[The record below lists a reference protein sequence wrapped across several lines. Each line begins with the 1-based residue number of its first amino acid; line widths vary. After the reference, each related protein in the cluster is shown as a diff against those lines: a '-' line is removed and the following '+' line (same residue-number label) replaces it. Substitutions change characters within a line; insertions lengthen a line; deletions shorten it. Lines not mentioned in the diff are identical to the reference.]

1 MEAIKSS
8 VETNLGVAFVSAAAI
23 EKEVELGRLHAVRIK
38 GVPLA
43 RTLLC
48 VTDPAR
54 YCSKAARS
62 LIREFFGLAV
72 ELAPQGCFLPN
83 PPTQNVRPVCPR
95 AFWNFP
101 SAIFKR
107 PPPRPI
113 DSLAVLVCNGGMLLE
128 SMKCNLQG

>member
-8 VETNLGVAFVSAAAI
+8 VEANLGVAFVSAAAI
-23 EKEVELGRLHAVRIK
+23 EKEVELGRLHAVRIS

-54 YCSKAARS
+54 YCSKAARA

-83 PPTQNVRPVCPR
+83 PPAQNVRPVCPSCLLD
-95 AFWNFP
+95 FLP
-101 SAIFKR
+101 HPLKD
-107 PPPRPI
+107 PVPPRRL
-113 DSLAVLVCNGGMLLE
+113 SCCLCVL
-128 SMKCNLQG
+128 